1 MNFAQAVL
9 EALESLNGNKMRSGL
24 TVLGIVIGV
33 AAVIAM
39 LAVGNGAQ
47 ASITGSISSIGTNL
61 LFVFR
66 GAHEGPGGGGPG
78 GPPGRSGNNERP
90 LTMADAAAIGDPF
103 AAPSV
108 AAVAPIIQVNGTI
121 TYGGEKTS
129 TAISGVTAD
138 YQSVRNMEL
147 SEGEFIIQE
156 HVLGRMS
163 VVALGPDAAD
173 ALFGR
178 HDGIVGETIRIEGQP
193 FRVIGVVASKGGS
206 SMGSEDNAAY
216 IPFTTAQA
224 RLIKRGSRDQ
234 VDVIFAQATSA
245 ETVTQAADEISNIL
259 RQRHRTPIGADD
271 FTVFTQQDFLKTFET
286 ITNTLTIFLGGIAG
300 ISLLVGGIGIM
311 NIMLVSVT
319 ERTREIGLRKALGA
333 RKRDILL
340 QFLTESS
347 LLSLIGGIIGIM
359 FGWLIAFTVGK
370 VAAAMGTVFVPIV
383 GTNAIILST
392 SFSAA
397 IGLFFGIYPA
407 SRAANLE
414 PVEALRYE

>member
-1 MNFAQAVL
+1 MTFGQALL
-9 EALESLNGNKMRSGL
+9 EAIESLNGNKMRSGL

-47 ASITGSISSIGTNL
+47 AAITGSISSIGTNL

-66 GAHEGPGGGGPG
+66 GGPEQGGG
-78 GPPGRSGNNERP
+78 GPPGRGGSGNNDRP
-90 LTMADAAAIGDPF
+90 LTMGDAEAIADPF

-108 AAVAPIIQVNGTI
+108 AAVAPTIQGNGI
-121 TYGGEKTS
+121 LTYGGETTS
-129 TAISGVTAD
+129 TTISGVTSA
-138 YQSVRNMEL
+138 YSSVRNMEL
-147 SEGEFIIQE
+147 AEGDFINEE
-156 HVLGRMS
+156 HINGRMS
-163 VVALGPDAAD
+163 VVVLGPETAD
-173 ALFGR
+173 AIFGY
-178 HDGIVGETIRIEGQP
+178 HDGITGETVRIEGQP
-193 FRVIGVVASKGGS
+193 FRVIGVLVAKGGG

-224 RLIKRGSRDQ
+224 RLIKRGSLDQ
-234 VDVIFAQATSA
+234 VDVIFVQATSA
-245 ETVTQAADEISNIL
+245 ETVTSASDEISNIL
-259 RQRHRTPIGADD
+259 RQRHRTPIGEDD
-271 FTVFTQQDFLKTFET
+271 FTVFTQQDFLQTFQA
-286 ITNTLTIFLGGIAG
+286 ITGVLTIFLGGIAG

-319 ERTREIGLRKALGA
+319 ERTKEIGLRKALGA

-347 LLSLIGGIIGIM
+347 VLSLVGGIIGIL
-359 FGWLIAFTVGK
+359 FGWLIAFIVGK
-370 VAAAMGTVFVPIV
+370 VATATGNNFTPIV
-383 GTNAIILST
+383 GTDAILLST
-392 SFSAA
+392 SFSAI

-414 PVEALRYE
+414 PVEALRHE

>member
-1 MNFAQAVL
+1 MTFGQALL
-9 EALESLNGNKMRSGL
+9 EAIESLNGNKMRSGL

-66 GAHEGPGGGGPG
+66 GSPEGQQGPGGGGG
-78 GPPGRSGNNERP
+78 SGNNDRP
-90 LTMADAAAIGDPF
+90 LTLADAEAIADPF

-108 AAVAPIIQVNGTI
+108 ESVAPVIQGNGAISFGGENSTTTI
-121 TYGGEKTS
+121 T
-129 TAISGVTAD
+129 GVTPD
-138 YQSVRNMEL
+138 YSIVRNLEL
-147 SEGEFIIQE
+147 SEGEFINQE
-156 HVLGRMS
+156 QMLGRMS
-163 VVALGPDAAD
+163 VVVLGPEAAD
-173 ALFGR
+173 AIFGR
-178 HDGIVGETIRIEGQP
+178 HDGIVGETIRMEGQP
-193 FRVIGVVASKGGS
+193 FRVIGVLVAKGGGAF
-206 SMGSEDNAAY
+206 GSEDDSAY

-224 RLIKRGSRDQ
+224 RLLKRGSRDEIDILY
-234 VDVIFAQATSA
+234 VQASTA
-245 ETVTQAADEISNIL
+245 ESVPQASDEIANIL
-259 RQRHRTPIGADD
+259 RQRHRTPIGDDD
-271 FTVFTQQDFLKTFET
+271 FTVFTQQDFLQTFET
-286 ITNTLTIFLGGIAG
+286 ITGVLTIFLGGIAG

-333 RKRDILL
+333 RKKDILL

-347 LLSLIGGIIGIM
+347 LLSLVGGIIGIM
-359 FGWLIAFTVGK
+359 FGWLIAFAVGQI
-370 VAAAMGTVFVPIV
+370 ATATGNNFVPV
-383 GTNAIILST
+383 VETDSVILST
-392 SFSAA
+392 SFSAI

-407 SRAANLE
+407 SRAASLE

>member
-1 MNFAQAVL
+1 MSFAQALL

-39 LAVGNGAQ
+39 LALGNGAQ

-61 LFVFR
+61 LFVFKGTR
-66 GAHEGPGGGGPG
+66 DGPPGPGGER
-78 GPPGRSGNNERP
+78 RSGKNERP
-90 LTMADAAAIGDPF
+90 LTLADADAIADPF

-108 AAVAPIIQVNGTI
+108 AAVAPAIQTNGTI
-121 TYGGEKTS
+121 SFGGENTS
-129 TAISGVTAD
+129 AEISGVTAK
-138 YQSVRNMEL
+138 YSTVRNMEM
-147 SEGEFIIQE
+147 SEGEFVNEE
-156 HVLGRMS
+156 HMLGRMS
-163 VVALGPDAAD
+163 VVVLGPETAD
-173 ALFGR
+173 ALFGH
-178 HDGIVGETIRIEGQP
+178 HDGVVGETVRIEGQP
-193 FRVIGVVASKGGS
+193 FRIIGILVAKGG
-206 SMGSEDNAAY
+206 GSFGSGDNAAY

-224 RLIKRGSRDQ
+224 RLIKNSSRDE
-234 VDVIFAQATSA
+234 VDVLLIQATSGD
-245 ETVTQAADEISNIL
+245 TVDLAVEEISNIL

-271 FTVFTQQDFLKTFET
+271 FTVLTQKDFLQTFET
-286 ITNTLTIFLGGIAG
+286 ITSVLTLFLGGIAG

-333 RKRDILL
+333 RKKDILL

-347 LLSLIGGIIGIM
+347 LLSLIGGIIGII

-370 VAAAMGTVFVPIV
+370 VAQALGNDFVPIV
-383 GTNAIILST
+383 GADAVILST

-407 SRAANLE
+407 SRAASLE

>member
-1 MNFAQAVL
+1 MTFTQALL
-9 EALESLNGNKMRSGL
+9 EAIESLNGNKMRSGL

-66 GAHEGPGGGGPG
+66 GSDTGG
-78 GPPGRSGNNERP
+78 GPPGTGGNSGSGNNDRP
-90 LTMADAAAIGDPF
+90 LTLADAEAIADPF

-108 AAVAPIIQVNGTI
+108 ASVAPAIQGNGTLAF
-121 TYGGEKTS
+121 GGEKS
-129 TAISGVTAD
+129 TTTISGVTPD
-138 YQSVRNMEL
+138 YLVVRNLEL
-147 SEGEFIIQE
+147 AEGEFINEE
-156 HVLGRMS
+156 HMLGRMS
-163 VVALGPDAAD
+163 VVILGPETATAI
-173 ALFGR
+173 FG
-178 HDGIVGETIRIEGQP
+178 HPDGVVGETIRIEGQP
-193 FRVIGVVASKGGS
+193 FRVIGVLVAKGGGAF
-206 SMGSEDNAAY
+206 GSEDNNAY

-224 RLIKRGSRDQ
+224 RLIKRDLRDE
-234 VDVIFAQATSA
+234 VDVIFVQATTA
-245 ETVTQAADEISNIL
+245 ESVPQAADDISNIL
-259 RQRHRTPIGADD
+259 RQRHRTPIGDDD
-271 FTVFTQQDFLKTFET
+271 FTVFTQQDFLQTFET
-286 ITNTLTIFLGGIAG
+286 ITGVLTIFLGGIAG

-333 RKRDILL
+333 RKKDILL

-347 LLSLIGGIIGIM
+347 LLSLFGGIIGIL
-359 FGWLIAFTVGK
+359 FGWLIAFVVGQ
-370 VAAAMGTVFVPIV
+370 VAAATGNNFVPVV
-383 GTNAIILST
+383 GTDAILLST
-392 SFSAA
+392 GFSAV

-407 SRAANLE
+407 SRAASLE